1 MISIG
6 VIGDDFTG
14 SSDIAN
20 VLARAGAHTVQ
31 LAGLPDR
38 PLETQADAVVVALKT
53 RSIPAAEAVEQS
65 LQACRWL
72 VEHGAAQ
79 IFFKYCS
86 TFDSTPAGNI
96 GPVIAALLDE
106 LGAPLALACPAF
118 PANGRTVYQG
128 HLFVGDRLL
137 SESGMEKHPL
147 NPMTDPDIRRWLRR
161 QTAMAV
167 GHLPLAAVRAGESE
181 RTLEAAQAR
190 GDRIVIADAV
200 IDDDLLALG
209 RAVRSHR
216 LVTGGSAL
224 AGGLPGNFGIGAGDE
239 AAASFPGFTGPAVLL
254 SGSCSNATRRQVE
267 VYAAARPA
275 LRIDGA
281 AALDFERALADAM
294 RFVAEN
300 IDSAP
305 LVYSSAAPD
314 AVAEMQDRYG
324 QERLA
329 AALDR
334 LFAAIAV
341 ESVRRGVRRLVVAG
355 GETSGAVTSAFGS
368 FAYAVGPEI
377 APGVPVLYSEREP
390 CMALALKSGNFGDD
404 AFFEKALRIM
414 EGRS

>member
-20 VLARAGAHTVQ
+20 VLARAGARTVQ

-38 PLETQADAVVVALKT
+38 PLQTEADAVVVALKT

-72 VEHGAAQ
+72 VGQGAAQ

-137 SESGMEKHPL
+137 SESGMENHPL

-161 QTAMAV
+161 QTDMAV

-181 RTLEAAQAR
+181 PALAAAQAR
-190 GDRIVIADAV
+190 GERIVIADAV
-200 IDDDLLALG
+200 TDDDVLALG

-224 AGGLPGNFGIGAGDE
+224 AGGLPGNFGIGGGE
-239 AAASFPGFTGPAVLL
+239 AAAVFPGFAGPAVLL

-281 AALDFERALADAM
+281 EALDFETALAGAM

-300 IDSAP
+300 IDAAP
-305 LVYSSAAPD
+305 LIYSSATPD
-314 AVAEMQDRYG
+314 EVAQMQDRYG

-329 AALDR
+329 GALDR

-355 GETSGAVTSAFGS
+355 GETSGAVTSAFGPL
-368 FAYAVGPEI
+368 AYAVGPEI

-390 CMALALKSGNFGDD
+390 RMALALKSGNFGDD

-414 EGRS
+414 EG